1 MTLARPAFLGTAF
14 LLLSLVPPPAD
25 AIVGGS
31 VADDGE
37 YPWMAAI
44 TSGDGS
50 GQYCGGSLVDS
61 TTVVTAAHCMGGLLG
76 VPVLDD
82 LLGLVLSSPVH
93 VLLGTNTLSSGGE
106 TIEATDVFVH
116 PDYDGDHDV
125 AVLKLAAPSSQAPI
139 PLAHASDSA
148 LFAPGVLATVIGW
161 GATSEGGSGSDRL
174 LEVALP
180 ILSDAA
186 CAAHY
191 GTSTVAATEICAGVP
206 EGGKDSCQGDSGG
219 PFMVRDGA
227 SWLLAGIVSWGDGC
241 ARPGVPGVYAEV
253 AALAGF
259 IESHM
264 GSSAPA
270 RSAGSPASATTADP
284 LGGLPV
290 PLPGGVDGPDLNVLG
305 VPSAPLG
312 RFL

>member
-1 MTLARPAFLGTAF
+1 MTFARLPFLGAAL
-14 LLLSLVPPPAD
+14 LLLSLVPPPAA

-31 VADDGE
+31 EAADGA

-82 LLGLVLSSPVH
+82 LLALVLSSPVY
-93 VLLGTNTLSSGGE
+93 VLLGTNDLDSGGE
-106 TIEATDVFVH
+106 SIEATDIFVH

-125 AVLKLAAPSSQAPI
+125 AVLKLASPSSQTPI
-139 PLAHASDSA
+139 ALAHASDAA
-148 LFAPGVLATVIGW
+148 LFAAGVEATVIGW
-161 GATSEGGSGSDRL
+161 GATSEGGSGSSQL
-174 LEVALP
+174 LEVDLP
-180 ILSDAA
+180 IISDAA

-191 GTSTVAATEICAGVP
+191 GTSTDGATEICAGVP

-227 SWLLAGIVSWGDGC
+227 SWLLAGVVSWGDGC

-264 GSSAPA
+264 GASAAARSSAAASSGPA
-270 RSAGSPASATTADP
+270 ASLPAVGGPLAG
-284 LGGLPV
+284 L
-290 PLPGGVDGPDLNVLG
+290 DGPDLNVLG

-312 RFL
+312 RLL